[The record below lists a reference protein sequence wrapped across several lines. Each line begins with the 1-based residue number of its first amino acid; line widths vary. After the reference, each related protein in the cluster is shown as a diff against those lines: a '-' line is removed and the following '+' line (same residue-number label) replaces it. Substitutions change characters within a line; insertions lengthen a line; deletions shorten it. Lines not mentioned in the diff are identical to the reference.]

1 MRLMAPGTLLL
12 LAAVGLPAQ
21 QPGAPPAPTGQ
32 CRLNFSARD
41 TTSPPRVTSTRQPSG
56 QFNSFIG
63 GGVIAHCPAQGMT
76 LIADSAE
83 YYGDSRLLHLIGHVH
98 YTEPRLTLDS
108 DLADYYMAEERLEA
122 QGNVH
127 TRLPSGT
134 TLDGPQVQY
143 LRAVAGIRTA
153 ASMTAPGRPT
163 IKVVEKDST
172 GKPAEPMTVIANTV
186 TMQGDSLVYAS
197 GQVEITRPDVIAR
210 GDSAWMDSGREYA
223 RLMRKPSIT
232 ARGDRPFVLTGMV
245 IDLYG
250 HNRLLDRV
258 LAQGSARGVS
268 KDATLTAD
276 TLQFAMADGR
286 LQQVNGW
293 GTSRAHASNPTYD
306 IVADSLDVHMP
317 DQHLREIRA
326 LRQAFAQSV
335 PDTTRVHT
343 AEHDWLRGDTIFA
356 FFDTTARTTGDS
368 ASQPQLH
375 ELRSSGDA
383 SSFYQIAPRDTA
395 AVNPAMNYV
404 RGEQITVNFADRQ
417 VQNVNIVGKAAG
429 VYLDPLPRTPTDTT
443 RRDTTARAAP
453 AVTPEQHAPRP
464 PSRERP

>member
-1 MRLMAPGTLLL
+1 
-12 LAAVGLPAQ
+12 
-21 QPGAPPAPTGQ
+21 
-32 CRLNFSARD
+32 
-41 TTSPPRVTSTRQPSG
+41 
-56 QFNSFIG
+56 
-63 GGVIAHCPAQGMT
+63 
-76 LIADSAE
+76 
-83 YYGDSRLLHLIGHVH
+83 
-98 YTEPRLTLDS
+98 
-108 DLADYYMAEERLEA
+108 
-122 QGNVH
+122 
-127 TRLPSGT
+127 
-134 TLDGPQVQY
+134 
-143 LRAVAGIRTA
+143 
-153 ASMTAPGRPT
+153 
-163 IKVVEKDST
+163 
-172 GKPAEPMTVIANTV
+172 
-186 TMQGDSLVYAS
+186 
-197 GQVEITRPDVIAR
+197 
-210 GDSAWMDSGREYA
+210 
-223 RLMRKPSIT
+223 
-232 ARGDRPFVLTGMV
+232 
-245 IDLYG
+245 
-250 HNRLLDRV
+250 
-258 LAQGSARGVS
+258 
-268 KDATLTAD
+268 
-276 TLQFAMADGR
+276 
-286 LQQVNGW
+286 
-293 GTSRAHASNPTYD
+293 
-306 IVADSLDVHMP
+306 MP